1 MIRYAAALALVVA
14 ACGPSETA
22 DSTITPTTDSVSN
35 PGTTSQVVAAPSVT
49 ATTQETTAPSETT
62 TTEATTTTTG
72 AGNWA
77 SQPLVVSE
85 FGALGWWDGSQ
96 WIEVDEL
103 TSLPVSGGEDYQIAV
118 LGMTATTTGGPETIV
133 CEPLNNV
140 GVELEHPELLG
151 EWPGPY
157 GVAISAPWELT
168 PHLAEPLSDNG
179 TYAGLASG
187 LLADRGLFVAA
198 PIIVQLLRI
207 DLEGDGVNEVIVVA
221 EDIIGGFLPVEG
233 DYSIAFMRKVVDGE
247 AQTAILGESVIV
259 DTEGAFQASFRVG
272 AVADLS
278 GDGQMEIVL
287 SSTYFE
293 GVGVEVWE
301 YVNDDIGLLPVIQ
314 IGCGL

>member
-133 CEPLNNV
+133 CEP
-140 GVELEHPELLG
+140 PEQC
-151 EWPGPY
+151 WRR
-157 GVAISAPWELT
+157 
-168 PHLAEPLSDNG
+168 
-179 TYAGLASG
+179 AGASG
-187 LLADRGLFVAA
+187 APRRVAR
-198 PIIVQLLRI
+198 PIRSGNL
-207 DLEGDGVNEVIVVA
+207 
-221 EDIIGGFLPVEG
+221 
-233 DYSIAFMRKVVDGE
+233 
-247 AQTAILGESVIV
+247 
-259 DTEGAFQASFRVG
+259 G
-272 AVADLS
+272 AVGS
-278 GDGQMEIVL
+278 
-287 SSTYFE
+287 
-293 GVGVEVWE
+293 
-301 YVNDDIGLLPVIQ
+301 
-314 IGCGL
+314 